1 MQLHAYIE
9 LIIKRQKKI
18 MQQQHLEQDRDS
30 NAFAPSKLKWS
41 MRNFL
46 HASLSLGQPCLCA
59 RSSVVMAIR
68 ASLMQLQS
76 MLAQINFSLSMAYPR
91 SPRRR
96 LLSLPTLAPP
106 HHHPPRLHRHRHA
119 PSTSPFTPA
128 SSTSPSSSLRFAHAA
143 PVLPPCREATPT
155 PQGHAE
161 KEKARRVGMLPSPA
175 ATSCRRLAHPRSTAF
190 THPSTRLG
198 DHTASPVHPE
208 TSNQQVCLP
217 TQMLLR

>member
-1 MQLHAYIE
+1 MGSSVCLHAISAWE
-9 LIIKRQKKI
+9 SLARLRSLPPTRGGHGANHSPPPRARSRISLLFHACPR
-18 MQQQHLEQDRDS
+18 
-30 NAFAPSKLKWS
+30 AFAPS
-41 MRNFL
+41 
-46 HASLSLGQPCLCA
+46 
-59 RSSVVMAIR
+59 
-68 ASLMQLQS
+68 
-76 MLAQINFSLSMAYPR
+76 PR
-91 SPRRR
+91 SPRRC

-106 HHHPPRLHRHRHA
+106 HHHPPRLHRHQHA
-119 PSTSPFTPA
+119 PSTSSFVPA
-128 SSTSPSSSLRFAHAA
+128 PSSSFRFAHAA

-175 ATSCRRLAHPRSTAF
+175 ATSCRRLAHPRSAAF

-217 TQMLLR
+217 T